1 MAIHPGGSQLNI
13 ANGIREFAHATPHSV
28 AIIDGDRTLTF
39 GAINERASRLASGL
53 LKAGLKKGDTVALLL
68 GNRFEYPEIAAGLAM
83 AGLVL
88 VPLNPRQ
95 VANEI
100 AFVLEHASIQ
110 AIIVDSALAGNLPTS
125 GLPKVIF
132 AIEGNEVG
140 KNYEDFLAASPAVD
154 PRIATLESDP
164 FCITY
169 TSGTTGQPK
178 GVMISHRSRSLTF
191 YATALEWGLGPNTRT
206 VAVAPMYHG
215 AGFAFGYAPIF
226 TGGTVVMQRKFD
238 PDETLQMVQDQRI
251 ESMFLVP
258 THAQMMRALG
268 DDAITR
274 RDLSSLHTLYFNAA
288 ALPVA
293 LKKWVLDLFPK
304 TGVHELYGST
314 EAGIVTNS
322 RPQDALRKAG
332 SVGHPWFM
340 TEVRVV
346 REDGS
351 LVEPGE
357 SGELFSRS
365 PYLMNGYLN
374 DPAATEACTT
384 DDGFL
389 TSGDVVVVDE
399 EGFISIVDRKKD
411 LIITGGANVYPRE
424 IEEVLATH
432 DGVAECAVIGISDET
447 WGERVVAVVVA
458 RAGKSLDH
466 EIIEAHLRGKLAGY
480 KMPKETVVIDALPR
494 NAAGKIVK
502 RDLKV
507 HFPS

>member
-13 ANGIREFAHATPHSV
+13 ANGIREFAHATPRTI

-39 GAINERASRLASGL
+39 GAVNERASRLASGL

-83 AGLVL
+83 AGLIL

-100 AFVLEHASIQ
+100 AFVLEHANIQ
-110 AIIVDSALAGNLPTS
+110 AIIVDSALAGNLPSS

-132 AIEGNEVG
+132 AIDGNDVG
-140 KNYEDFLAASPAVD
+140 KNYEDLLAASSAVD
-154 PRIATLESDP
+154 PRVPTLESDP

-215 AGFAFGYAPIF
+215 AGFAFGYAPVF

-293 LKKWVLDLFPK
+293 LKKWVLDVFPH

-332 SVGHPWFM
+332 SVG
-340 TEVRVV
+340 
-346 REDGS
+346 
-351 LVEPGE
+351 
-357 SGELFSRS
+357 
-365 PYLMNGYLN
+365 
-374 DPAATEACTT
+374 
-384 DDGFL
+384 
-389 TSGDVVVVDE
+389 
-399 EGFISIVDRKKD
+399 
-411 LIITGGANVYPRE
+411 
-424 IEEVLATH
+424 
-432 DGVAECAVIGISDET
+432 
-447 WGERVVAVVVA
+447 
-458 RAGKSLDH
+458 
-466 EIIEAHLRGKLAGY
+466 
-480 KMPKETVVIDALPR
+480 
-494 NAAGKIVK
+494 
-502 RDLKV
+502 
-507 HFPS
+507 

>member
-1 MAIHPGGSQLNI
+1 
-13 ANGIREFAHATPHSV
+13 
-28 AIIDGDRTLTF
+28 
-39 GAINERASRLASGL
+39 
-53 LKAGLKKGDTVALLL
+53 
-68 GNRFEYPEIAAGLAM
+68 
-83 AGLVL
+83 
-88 VPLNPRQ
+88 
-95 VANEI
+95 
-100 AFVLEHASIQ
+100 
-110 AIIVDSALAGNLPTS
+110 
-125 GLPKVIF
+125 
-132 AIEGNEVG
+132 
-140 KNYEDFLAASPAVD
+140 
-154 PRIATLESDP
+154 
-164 FCITY
+164 
-169 TSGTTGQPK
+169 
-178 GVMISHRSRSLTF
+178 
-191 YATALEWGLGPNTRT
+191 
-206 VAVAPMYHG
+206 MYHG
-215 AGFAFGYAPIF
+215 AGFAFGYAPVF

-293 LKKWVLDLFPK
+293 LKKWVLDVFPH

-365 PYLMNGYLN
+365 PYLMNGYLT
-374 DPAATEACTT
+374 DPAATAACTT

-389 TSGDVVVVDE
+389 TSGDVVVVDD

-432 DGVAECAVIGISDET
+432 EGVAECAVIGITDET

-507 HFPS
+507 HFSS

>member
-13 ANGIREFAHATPHSV
+13 ANGIREFAHATPRTI

-39 GAINERASRLASGL
+39 GAVNERASRLASGL

-83 AGLVL
+83 AGLIL

-100 AFVLEHASIQ
+100 AFVLEHANIQ
-110 AIIVDSALAGNLPTS
+110 AIIVDSALAGNLPSS

-132 AIEGNEVG
+132 AIDGNDVG
-140 KNYEDFLAASPAVD
+140 KNYEDFLAASSAVD
-154 PRIATLESDP
+154 PRVPTLESDP

-215 AGFAFGYAPIF
+215 AGFAFGYAPVF

-293 LKKWVLDLFPK
+293 LKKWVLDVFPH

-374 DPAATEACTT
+374 DPAATAACTT

-389 TSGDVVVVDE
+389 TSGDVVVVDD

-432 DGVAECAVIGISDET
+432 EGVAECAVIGITDET

-458 RAGKSLDH
+458 RAGKSLNH

-507 HFPS
+507 HFSS

>member
-1 MAIHPGGSQLNI
+1 M
-13 ANGIREFAHATPHSV
+13 
-28 AIIDGDRTLTF
+28 
-39 GAINERASRLASGL
+39 
-53 LKAGLKKGDTVALLL
+53 
-68 GNRFEYPEIAAGLAM
+68 
-83 AGLVL
+83 
-88 VPLNPRQ
+88 
-95 VANEI
+95 
-100 AFVLEHASIQ
+100 
-110 AIIVDSALAGNLPTS
+110 
-125 GLPKVIF
+125 
-132 AIEGNEVG
+132 
-140 KNYEDFLAASPAVD
+140 D
-154 PRIATLESDP
+154 PRVPTLESDP

-268 DDAITR
+268 DEAITR

-293 LKKWVLDLFPK
+293 LKKWVLDVFPN

-351 LVEPGE
+351 LVDPGE

-374 DPAATEACTT
+374 DPAATAACTT

-389 TSGDVVVVDE
+389 TSGDVVVVDD

-432 DGVAECAVIGISDET
+432 EGVAECAVIGITDET

-466 EIIEAHLRGKLAGY
+466 EVIEAHLRGKLAGY

-507 HFPS
+507 HFS

>member
-13 ANGIREFAHATPHSV
+13 ANGIREFAHATPHKV
-28 AIIDGDRTLTF
+28 AVIDGDHSLTF

-53 LKAGLKKGDTVALLL
+53 LKAGLKKGDNVALLL

-100 AFVLEHASIQ
+100 AFALEHASIQ
-110 AIIVDSALAGNLPTS
+110 AIIVDSALAGNLPSS
-125 GLPKVIF
+125 GLPKIIV
-132 AIEGNEVG
+132 AIDGNDVG
-140 KNYEDFLAASPAVD
+140 KNYEDFLAASHAVD
-154 PRIATLESDP
+154 PRIPTLESDP

-206 VAVAPMYHG
+206 VGVAPMYHG

-238 PDETLQMVQDQRI
+238 PDETLQLVQDQRI

-268 DDAITR
+268 DEAITR

-293 LKKWVLDLFPK
+293 LKKWVLDVFPH

-351 LVEPGE
+351 LVDPGE

-374 DPAATEACTT
+374 DPAATAACTT

-389 TSGDVVVVDE
+389 TSGDVVVVDD

-432 DGVAECAVIGISDET
+432 EGVAECAVIGINDET

-507 HFPS
+507 HFS